1 MPNGTG
7 TEQPPLTPCI
17 GVWRAQAKQFALQ
30 VQLVDLQ
37 ERLKELEL
45 ERTQHRAQLDAL
57 SQCMRNV
64 SCVQPPRPVADRLAE
79 ACPPMTIPCPLQLP
93 LAA

>member
-1 MPNGTG
+1 VAVA
-7 TEQPPLTPCI
+7 C
-17 GVWRAQAKQFALQ
+17 AQAKQFALQ

-37 ERLKELEL
+37 EKLKALEL

-57 SQCMRNV
+57 SQCMQNV

-79 ACPPMTIPCPLQLP
+79 ARSAADHLP
-93 LAA
+93 LPPGPRSASMSYWVHR

>member
-1 MPNGTG
+1 MAV
-7 TEQPPLTPCI
+7 QC
-17 GVWRAQAKQFALQ
+17 AQAKQFALQ

-57 SQCMRNV
+57 SQCMQNV

-79 ACPPMTIPCPLQLP
+79 ARAAPEPPPFASRTP
-93 LAA
+93 LASMSYWVHR